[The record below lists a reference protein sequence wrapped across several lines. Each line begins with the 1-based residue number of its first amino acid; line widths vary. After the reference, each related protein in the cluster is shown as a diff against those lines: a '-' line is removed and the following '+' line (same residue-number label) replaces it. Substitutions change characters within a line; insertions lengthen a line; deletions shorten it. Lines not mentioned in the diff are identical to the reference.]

1 MHGLNRY
8 CRIELKQSLQYT
20 GRSPRG
26 TKGTIVSTPHWAH
39 TTGCISLGPPPYPRC
54 WLLRALRHSG
64 QRLGSFVYP
73 REEKN
78 SCSPLVNV
86 NGELH
91 STHVRLLSAKA
102 IRITSDIVE
111 SAQSRSSLANHRDTL
126 TCTSLYY
133 TITQSPFVTPGFIL
147 VGVNSESVVSG
158 LLNSTL
164 PLAEECR
171 SSATFQ

>member
-1 MHGLNRY
+1 MLHGLNRY

-39 TTGCISLGPPPYPRC
+39 TTGCISLGPLPYPRC

-111 SAQSRSSLANHRDTL
+111 SAQSRSSMANHRDTL
-126 TCTSLYY
+126 TCTEGYY
-133 TITQSPFVTPGFIL
+133 ITKRTPFVTPEYFL
-147 VGVNSESVVSG
+147 VGVSLEYLIQSIHYIPSG
-158 LLNSTL
+158 DI
-164 PLAEECR
+164 R
-171 SSATFQ
+171 